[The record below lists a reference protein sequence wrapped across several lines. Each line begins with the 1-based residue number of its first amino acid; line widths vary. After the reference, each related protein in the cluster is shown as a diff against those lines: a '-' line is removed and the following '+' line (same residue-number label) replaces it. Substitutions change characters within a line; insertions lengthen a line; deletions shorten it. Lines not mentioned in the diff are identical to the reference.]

1 MSISTAYFHV
11 INLSY
16 MEILGKLFGSN
27 HIIKIL
33 RLFLFNP
40 SGNFEQSDIVE
51 RTKVPEEIVRV
62 EKAMLERIGLIKKRS
77 FFKDIERKKG
87 KKTVVVKKRVQGWGL
102 DPSFVY
108 LPTLERFFVDTATID
123 TKAFLKK
130 LRKGGSPKLV
140 IVSGFF
146 MGDIDEGNDRLD
158 LLVVGDA
165 LKEKR
170 MLPAI
175 KDIEAEM
182 GKEVRYAT
190 FSTKDFKY
198 RLDIR
203 DRLVRDILD
212 YPHKI
217 IIDKL
222 GLSQ

>member
-1 MSISTAYFHV
+1 MLESLH
-11 INLSY
+11 

-40 SGNFEQSDIVE
+40 NSNFEQADIVD

-77 FFKDIERKKG
+77 FFKEVERKKG
-87 KKTVVVKKRVQGWGL
+87 KKIVIGKKRVQGWGL
-102 DPSFVY
+102 DLNFIY
-108 LPTLERFFVDTATID
+108 LPALERFFVDTATVD
-123 TKAFLKK
+123 TVTFLKK
-130 LRKGGSPKLV
+130 LRKGGAPKLV

-146 MGDIDEGNDRLD
+146 MGDTDESHDRLD

-165 LKEKR
+165 LNEKK

-182 GKEVRYAT
+182 GKEVRYAI
-190 FSTKDFKY
+190 FSTPDFKY

-217 IIDKL
+217 IIDRI
-222 GLSQ
+222 GL